1 MPKPAANAARTRG
14 ATPNRR
20 PISRRPPP
28 AESSANGAAF
38 PATPGPP
45 LADLDF
51 DDDAY
56 RRYPMT
62 AAQQRDTDRR
72 LEFWDGDTETAMEV
86 RDGVTLY
93 HEWPSH
99 RLAQLVERIAQVRGK
114 PIACYGTMDLV
125 FPAKGKR
132 KKRVLQPDQSLFL
145 RPERANL
152 VRYSTMV
159 VGETDYP
166 DVVMEVDYSTD
177 VRRNKLKL
185 YEAWGF
191 PEVWVSVPAQSPWR
205 KPHGV
210 TIHLR
215 GDSCLSPAPES
226 RAFPGWRAAE
236 IHAALHEE
244 RLSEGTVQVL
254 ERVGRILGERDG
266 TGPDDDPLM
275 RSLRQQAQ
283 ADAHADATAAELQR
297 RAAFVRRQ
305 LASRGVAVTA
315 NFPLE
320 QPGFAEADVEAL
332 ADIAL
337 RCTSQADFAARL
349 KQARDDAEP
358 G

>member
-1 MPKPAANAARTRG
+1 MRDG
-14 ATPNRR
+14 ATP
-20 PISRRPPP
+20 
-28 AESSANGAAF
+28 
-38 PATPGPP
+38 
-45 LADLDF
+45 
-51 DDDAY
+51 
-56 RRYPMT
+56 
-62 AAQQRDTDRR
+62 
-72 LEFWDGDTETAMEV
+72 
-86 RDGVTLY
+86 Y

-114 PIACYGTMDLV
+114 PIACYGTMNLE

-132 KKRVLQPDQSLFL
+132 KKRVLQADQSLYL
-145 RPERANL
+145 HAERANL
-152 VRYSTMV
+152 VGPSAMV
-159 VGETDYP
+159 VGEHHFP

-191 PEVWVSVPAQSPWR
+191 PEVWVSIPAQSPWR
-205 KPHGV
+205 KPQGV

-215 GDSCLSPAPES
+215 EDRGLSPAPES

-254 ERVGRILGERDG
+254 ERVGRVLGERDHS
-266 TGPDDDPLM
+266 GPDDDLLM
-275 RSLRQQAQ
+275 RSQRQQAQ
-283 ADAHADATAAELQR
+283 VHAY
-297 RAAFVRRQ
+297 AAFVRRV

-315 NFPLE
+315 NFPLD
-320 QPGFAEADVEAL
+320 QPGFAEADVETL

-337 RCTSQADFAARL
+337 RCTSQADFGARL
-349 KQARDDAEP
+349 KPARDDADP

>member
-20 PISRRPPP
+20 PISRRALP
-28 AESSANGAAF
+28 AESTANGAAF
-38 PATPGPP
+38 RPTPGPS

-51 DDDAY
+51 DDAY

-114 PIACYGTMDLV
+114 PIACYGATDLV

-191 PEVWVSVPAQSPWR
+191 PEVWVSIPAQSPWR

-215 GDSCLSPAPES
+215 EDGAFSPAPES

-244 RLSEGTVQVL
+244 RLSEGTVRVL

-275 RSLRQQAQ
+275 RS
-283 ADAHADATAAELQR
+283 QR
-297 RAAFVRRQ
+297 RHALAAFVRRV

-315 NFPLE
+315 NFPLD

-337 RCTSQADFAARL
+337 RCTSQAEFAARL

>member
-1 MPKPAANAARTRG
+1 MSRHS
-14 ATPNRR
+14 
-20 PISRRPPP
+20 ISRRALPPD
-28 AESSANGAAF
+28 ATANGAAF
-38 PATPGPP
+38 HPWPGPP
-45 LADLDF
+45 LADLSF
-51 DDDAY
+51 DDHAY
-56 RRYPMT
+56 RRYRLT
-62 AAQQRDTDRR
+62 AAQEQRDTDRR
-72 LEFWDGDTETAMEV
+72 LEFWDGDTETALEV
-86 RDGVTLY
+86 RDGATPY

-114 PIACYGTMDLV
+114 PIACYGTMNLE

-132 KKRVLQPDQSLFL
+132 KKRVLQADQSLYL
-145 RPERANL
+145 HPERANL
-152 VRYSTMV
+152 VGPSAMV
-159 VGETDYP
+159 VGEHHFP

-215 GDSCLSPAPES
+215 EDGAFSAAPAS
-226 RAFPGWRAAE
+226 RAFPGWRATE

-244 RLSEGTVQVL
+244 RLSEDTVQIL

-283 ADAHADATAAELQR
+283 ADATAAELQR
-297 RAAFVRRQ
+297 RAVFVRRQ

-315 NFPLE
+315 NFPLD
-320 QPGFAEADVEAL
+320 QPGFAEANVEAL

-349 KQARDDAEP
+349 KRKEDDAETRS
-358 G
+358 